1 MSVKSEIRVLQAQ
14 KEELEDQI
22 EVLKLK
28 IINVV
33 ETLQRI
39 PSIENIAKTF
49 ERANL
54 ITTGYRDMLKSIPDH
69 SSAFASMDARTLTNL
84 RDATRELVKLK
95 ASI

>member
-1 MSVKSEIRVLQAQ
+1 MSIKAEIRVLESQ

-28 IINVV
+28 IIKVLEV
-33 ETLQRI
+33 LQKL

-49 ERANL
+49 ETANL
-54 ITTGYRDMLKSIPDH
+54 ITSEYRKMLQNIPDH
-69 SSAFASMDARTLTNL
+69 AEAFATKDARTLTNL
-84 RDATRELVKLK
+84 REATRELVKLK